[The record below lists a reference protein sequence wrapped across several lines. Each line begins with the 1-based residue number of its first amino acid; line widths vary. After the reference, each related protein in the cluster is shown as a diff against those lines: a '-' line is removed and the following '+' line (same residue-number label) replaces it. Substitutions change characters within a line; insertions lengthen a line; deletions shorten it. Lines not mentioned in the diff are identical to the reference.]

1 MKHDHDLFTSEA
13 ASNHRRVESVIGPLG
28 EILTHDLLPPPGVR
42 WTARRKAEVVAAVH
56 GGMLT
61 MEEAC
66 NRYGIS
72 TEEFVLWERAIG
84 RGGLPAL
91 RVTRLQMNRH
101 ILAPDWPG
109 QVQPRSNHR

>member
-1 MKHDHDLFTSEA
+1 MKHDHDPFTFKESG
-13 ASNHRRVESVIGPLG
+13 SNRRADSVIGPLG
-28 EILTHDLLPPPGVR
+28 EILTRDLLPPPGVR

-56 GGMLT
+56 GGMLGV
-61 MEEAC
+61 EEAC
-66 NRYGIS
+66 ARYDIS
-72 TEEFVLWERAIG
+72 MEEFVLWERAIV

-109 QVQPRSNHR
+109 QAQPRPDRA